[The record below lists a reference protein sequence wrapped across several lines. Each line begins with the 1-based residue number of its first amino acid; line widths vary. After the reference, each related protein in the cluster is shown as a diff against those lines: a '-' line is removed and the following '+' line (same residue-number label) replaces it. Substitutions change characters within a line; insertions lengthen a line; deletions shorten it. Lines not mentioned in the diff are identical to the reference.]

1 MLKRAFVITFA
12 VVLNIAGSVFADE
25 VIDGR
30 VSGSLYRLVRPTN
43 WNGRLVLYAHGFVP
57 SDAPVA
63 LPPEGSLLISLLAPQ
78 GFAVAYSSF
87 SENGWAV
94 RDGMERTHQ
103 LLGIFSARFARPERV
118 YVTGVSM
125 GGLIAIK
132 LSETYP
138 NFYAGALPAGAVA
151 GGPRRQ
157 FDYEANIWTL
167 FDFLYPGV
175 LPGDAANVPEGIDVT
190 QTVVLPALAAMEVDP
205 SGAIAMAQIDQIPIP
220 FATPDE
226 LVESIL
232 TALAYYAT
240 EFTDLTSRTHGHGF
254 FDNSNM
260 QYTGALPPEQLQA
273 INAGI
278 QRFTASADALN
289 YLEHFYNPSG
299 ALRIPMLTLATSRDP
314 VVPGFHQI
322 SYRDGVASAGAS
334 YFLVQREI
342 ERYGH
347 LTFTPRG
354 VGAGF
359 QRSRALGRVRRE
371 AGTIAQ
377 IAVTTSRTGSPNK
390 TAAALE
396 KRAEGPIN
404 AIVVFLSPCLAESGT
419 SATP

>member
-1 MLKRAFVITFA
+1 MLKRAFVIMFA
-12 VVLNIAGSVFADE
+12 VALNVAGSAFADE
-25 VIDGR
+25 VVDGR
-30 VSGSLYRLVRPTN
+30 VGGSLYRLVRPAN

-57 SDAPVA
+57 SGAPVA

-94 RDGMERTHQ
+94 KDGAERTHQ
-103 LLGIFSARFARPERV
+103 LLGIFSARFGRPARV
-118 YVTGVSM
+118 YITGVSM

-132 LSETYP
+132 QSETYP
-138 NFYAGALPAGAVA
+138 SIYAGALPAGAVA

-167 FDFLYPGV
+167 FDFLYPEV
-175 LPGDAANVPEGIDVT
+175 LPSDAANVPEGIDVT
-190 QTVVLPALAAMEVDP
+190 QAIVSPALAAMEANP
-205 SGAIAMAQIDQIPIP
+205 NGALAMAQIDQIPIP
-220 FATPDE
+220 FATFEE

-240 EFTDLTSRTHGHGF
+240 EFTDLNNRTHGHGF
-254 FDNSNM
+254 FDNSDT
-260 QYTGALPPEQLQA
+260 QYTGALPPEQLQV

-278 QRFTASADALN
+278 QRFAASPSALS

-322 SYRDGVASAGAS
+322 SYRDAVTAAGAS
-334 YFLVQREI
+334 DFLVQREI

-347 LTFTPRG
+347 LTFTPEELGQAFNDLVLWVEFG
-354 VGAGF
+354 VKPA
-359 QRSRALGRVRRE
+359 
-371 AGTIAQ
+371 
-377 IAVTTSRTGSPNK
+377 P
-390 TAAALE
+390 
-396 KRAEGPIN
+396 
-404 AIVVFLSPCLAESGT
+404 
-419 SATP
+419 

>member
-1 MLKRAFVITFA
+1 MLKRAFVIMFA
-12 VVLNIAGSVFADE
+12 VALNVAGSAFADE
-25 VIDGR
+25 VVDGR
-30 VSGSLYRLVRPTN
+30 VGGSLYRLVRPAN

-57 SDAPVA
+57 SGAPVA

-94 RDGMERTHQ
+94 KDGAERTHQ
-103 LLGIFSARFARPERV
+103 LLGIFSARFGRPARV
-118 YVTGVSM
+118 YITGVSM

-138 NFYAGALPAGAVA
+138 SIYAGALPAGAVA

-167 FDFLYPGV
+167 FDFLYPEV
-175 LPGDAANVPEGIDVT
+175 LPSDAANVPEGIDVT
-190 QTVVLPALAAMEVDP
+190 QAIVSPALAAMEANP
-205 SGAIAMAQIDQIPIP
+205 NGALAMAQIDQIPIP
-220 FATPDE
+220 FATFEE

-240 EFTDLTSRTHGHGF
+240 EFTDLNNRTHGHGF
-254 FDNSNM
+254 FDNSDT

-278 QRFTASADALN
+278 QRFAASPSALS

-322 SYRDGVASAGAS
+322 SYRDAVTAAGAS
-334 YFLVQREI
+334 DFLVQREI

-347 LTFTPRG
+347 LTFTPEELGQAFNDLVLWVEFG
-354 VGAGF
+354 VKPA
-359 QRSRALGRVRRE
+359 
-371 AGTIAQ
+371 
-377 IAVTTSRTGSPNK
+377 P
-390 TAAALE
+390 
-396 KRAEGPIN
+396 
-404 AIVVFLSPCLAESGT
+404 
-419 SATP
+419 

>member
-1 MLKRAFVITFA
+1 
-12 VVLNIAGSVFADE
+12 
-25 VIDGR
+25 
-30 VSGSLYRLVRPTN
+30 
-43 WNGRLVLYAHGFVP
+43 VLYAHGFVP
-57 SDAPVA
+57 SDEPMA
-63 LPPEGSLLISLLAPQ
+63 LPPEGSLLTSLRVPQ

-94 RDGMERTHQ
+94 KDGAERTHQ

-118 YVTGVSM
+118 YITGVSM

-138 NFYAGALPAGAVA
+138 GIYAGALPIGAVT

-240 EFTDLTSRTHGHGF
+240 EFTDLNNRTHGHGF
-254 FDNSNM
+254 FDNSDT
-260 QYTGALPPEQLQA
+260 QYTGTLPPEQFQA
-273 INAGI
+273 INADI

-322 SYRDGVASAGAS
+322 SYRDAVAPAGAS

-342 ERYGH
+342 ERYDH
-347 LTFTPRG
+347 LTFTPEELAQAFNDLVLWVEFG
-354 VGAGF
+354 VKPA
-359 QRSRALGRVRRE
+359 
-371 AGTIAQ
+371 
-377 IAVTTSRTGSPNK
+377 P
-390 TAAALE
+390 
-396 KRAEGPIN
+396 
-404 AIVVFLSPCLAESGT
+404 
-419 SATP
+419 